1 MGVTTWTMLM
11 GGCWVVV
18 VDATTTSDKGL
29 LLLDSAVKVVVISVV
44 LDVSN
49 GSSVDEV
56 VEISSS
62 LSVVLAITK
71 GLEVVVR

>member
-1 MGVTTWTMLM
+1 M
-11 GGCWVVV
+11 GGCWVVI

-44 LDVSN
+44 LDVN
-49 GSSVDEV
+49 GSSLDEV

-62 LSVVLAITK
+62 LSVVLVITK
-71 GLEVVVR
+71 GVEVVVR

>member
-1 MGVTTWTMLM
+1 M
-11 GGCWVVV
+11 GGCWVV
-18 VDATTTSDKGL
+18 DATTSSDKGL
-29 LLLDSAVKVVVISVV
+29 LLLDSAAVKVVVISVV

-62 LSVVLAITK
+62 LFVVLAITK
-71 GLEVVVR
+71 GVEVVVR

>member
-1 MGVTTWTMLM
+1 M

-18 VDATTTSDKGL
+18 VDATTSSDKGVV
-29 LLLDSAVKVVVISVV
+29 LDSAVKVVVISVV

-62 LSVVLAITK
+62 LSVVLVITK
-71 GLEVVVR
+71 GVEVVVR